1 MKTENIE
8 KIERLLKSANE
19 IRNGLDSYERWQRN
33 PKQYD
38 KIRLGFSTSNPGG
51 PGVNICDTVRL
62 VNYMGT
68 YGNSGVSPFISN
80 IANEDLAQYFFR
92 AIGPQTE
99 SILLKMAELI
109 EADAAY
115 HRQQAQSEVDAIQ
128 EALTTLKGG
137 DFS

>member
-8 KIERLLKSANE
+8 KIERLLKASTE
-19 IRNGLDSYERWQRN
+19 IRKGLDSYERWQRN

-38 KIRLGFSTSNPGG
+38 KIRLEFSPSNPGG
-51 PGVNICDTVRL
+51 LGINICGTVRL

-80 IANEDLAQYFFR
+80 IANADLAQYFFR
-92 AIGPQTE
+92 VIGPQTE

-109 EADAAY
+109 EADAAQL
-115 HRQQAQSEVDAIQ
+115 HQQAQSEVDAIQ
-128 EALTTLKGG
+128 EALTALKGG
-137 DFS
+137 DFA